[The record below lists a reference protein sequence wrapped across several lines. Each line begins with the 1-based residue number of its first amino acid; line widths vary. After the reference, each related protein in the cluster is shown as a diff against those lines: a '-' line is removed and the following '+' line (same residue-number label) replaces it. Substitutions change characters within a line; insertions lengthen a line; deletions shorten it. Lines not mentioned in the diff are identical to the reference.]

1 MESTACSNN
10 EALYDGNVNVALS
23 SFASLLSSAQAVTGA
38 GQPKILPP
46 TVPALAAMLS
56 QRKDAPPVKFP
67 GLCLRETRLRKV
79 LRVELDMRSMAALKL
94 ALPVCADWTNVADA
108 PGLLIENTIA
118 SFEALVNSRLRSSSV
133 ALAQQSLKRS
143 RTRSEET
150 RLLLKL
156 LAPVSK
162 PITTSTVI
170 TSFCVLRE
178 GDSEKNTNG
187 NTYSKLPII
196 FEAIMD
202 CQVLG
207 GKMVTV
213 NIQATGTIEGSLLD
227 PKEGAL
233 ESVEVK
239 VDTRLLLRSMMQQA
253 RHVTKQAMKNAASI
267 IAALNPPRNVQ
278 KVGWED
284 QMTQENYNTNSS
296 QQQLYH
302 HTTNSSSSLS
312 RTIDAAMLQQ
322 KRQEARTTSDGAFA
336 FPQHLQQT
344 CADLFVS
351 ASVKREASTSLT
363 RKPKRARKSPND
375 ADRIL
380 ENDDSTFFAV
390 KALSNKAN
398 EQDIADSDAAPD
410 NTMASTEL
418 FSWIKGEGMLLEEPN
433 MESVSDDNTEPIS
446 PTSPGRKSG
455 KKETTKRRYDID
467 ASSSDEDKD
476 SGDES
481 CPVPVEMG
489 MFQRLAALAVDAL
502 ERQELEERSAS
513 E

>member
-1 MESTACSNN
+1 
-10 EALYDGNVNVALS
+10 
-23 SFASLLSSAQAVTGA
+23 
-38 GQPKILPP
+38 
-46 TVPALAAMLS
+46 
-56 QRKDAPPVKFP
+56 
-67 GLCLRETRLRKV
+67 
-79 LRVELDMRSMAALKL
+79 
-94 ALPVCADWTNVADA
+94 
-108 PGLLIENTIA
+108 
-118 SFEALVNSRLRSSSV
+118 
-133 ALAQQSLKRS
+133 
-143 RTRSEET
+143 
-150 RLLLKL
+150 
-156 LAPVSK
+156 
-162 PITTSTVI
+162 
-170 TSFCVLRE
+170 
-178 GDSEKNTNG
+178 
-187 NTYSKLPII
+187 
-196 FEAIMD
+196 MD

-239 VDTRLLLRSMMQQA
+239 MDTRLLLRSMMQQA

-267 IAALNPPRNVQ
+267 IAALNPSRNVQ
-278 KVGWED
+278 KVGWEN

-296 QQQLYH
+296 QQQLHH

-312 RTIDAAMLQQ
+312 RTIDAAMLRQ

-351 ASVKREASTSLT
+351 ASIKREASSSLT
-363 RKPKRARKSPND
+363 RKPKRARKSPNH
-375 ADRIL
+375 ADRLL

-390 KALSNKAN
+390 KALSNKAT
-398 EQDIADSDAAPD
+398 EQGISDSDAAPD
-410 NTMASTEL
+410 NIMASTEL

-433 MESVSDDNTEPIS
+433 IESVSDNPQPIL
-446 PTSPGRKSG
+446 PSPGRKCG
-455 KKETTKRRYDID
+455 KKEKIRRRYLID
-467 ASSSDEDKD
+467 GSSSDEDKD